1 MKQPIAI
8 GVENYKTIIENN
20 YYYIDKTWMLKELA
34 DQKGTVNL
42 FTRPR
47 RFGKTLTLS
56 MVRIFF
62 EDERNYAGEKID
74 NRRYFEGKKI
84 MEAGEKYTDEL
95 GQYPVIK
102 LSLKSAKQPNY
113 QMAYGCLRSEIIY
126 EYDRHRYV
134 LEGNLLTGEEKD
146 NYRKILAEKAEPN
159 KYATAIRQLS

>member
-56 MVRIFF
+56 MVRTFF
-62 EDERNYAGEKID
+62 FFFLNKGGEKI
-74 NRRYFEGKKI
+74 EGWGYLVGKRVF
-84 MEAGEKYTDEL
+84 A
-95 GQYPVIK
+95 
-102 LSLKSAKQPNY
+102 A
-113 QMAYGCLRSEIIY
+113 C
-126 EYDRHRYV
+126 
-134 LEGNLLTGEEKD
+134 
-146 NYRKILAEKAEPN
+146 
-159 KYATAIRQLS
+159 

>member
-56 MVRIFF
+56 MVRTFF
-62 EDERNYAGEKID
+62 EDERNYKGEKID
-74 NRRYFEGKKI
+74 NSRYFVGKKI
-84 MEAGEKYTDEL
+84 MEAGEKYIGEL
-95 GQYPVIK
+95 GYLP
-102 LSLKSAKQPNY
+102 
-113 QMAYGCLRSEIIY
+113 
-126 EYDRHRYV
+126 
-134 LEGNLLTGEEKD
+134 
-146 NYRKILAEKAEPN
+146 
-159 KYATAIRQLS
+159 

>member
-56 MVRIFF
+56 MVRTFF

-102 LSLKSAKQPNY
+102 LSLKSAKQPTY
-113 QMAYGCLRSEIIY
+113 EMAYNCLRNEMIY
-126 EYDRHRYV
+126 EFDRHRYV
-134 LEGNLLTGEEKD
+134 LKEKRLSD
-146 NYRKILAEKAEPN
+146 AEKKSHERNVDKTAQTG
-159 KYATAIRQLS
+159 KYETALKL